1 MTDDAAPHPSP
12 AEPTVVPLTEA
23 AQLDSLWRDVLE
35 PSFPPDELTSSDD
48 LRAGLASGE
57 LTAYGVQQ
65 DGRVVAGIVATWS
78 RATQVLLVDYLALAP
93 GHRGG
98 GVGGRLLDRS
108 LAGWREELHPVLVLA
123 EVEHPGHHAP
133 HPSHGDPAARLRF
146 YARHGARAL
155 AVPYFQP
162 GIGGPGSPR
171 VPAMLL
177 VALGTDRGTDPGTEP
192 GTGTV
197 PGAAVRGFLLEHLRE
212 CEGTVPG
219 DPAVRRLLEAA
230 AGESVALV
238 DPTDADAL
246 AAVPV
251 AVLEGA
257 ERYAPPAPGA
267 SGPTASTASTG
278 SA

>member
-12 AEPTVVPLTEA
+12 AEPTVVPLTRA
-23 AQLDSLWRDVLE
+23 AQVDSLWRDVLA
-35 PSFPPDELTSSDD
+35 PSFPPDELTSPDD

-57 LTAYGVQQ
+57 LTAYGVER
-65 DGRVVAGIVATWS
+65 DGQVVAGIVASWS

-108 LAGWREELHPVLVLA
+108 LAGWREELHPVIVLA
-123 EVEHPGHHAP
+123 EVEHPGHHP
-133 HPSHGDPAARLRF
+133 VHPTHGDPAARLRF

-155 AVPYFQP
+155 ALPYFQP

-177 VALGTDRGTDPGTEP
+177 VALGTEP
-192 GTGTV
+192 GAGSV
-197 PGAAVRGFLLEHLRE
+197 PAAAVRGFLLEHLRE

-219 DPAVRRLLEAA
+219 DTAVRRLLDAA
-230 AGESVALV
+230 AGQSVTLV
-238 DPTDADAL
+238 DPAHAEAL

-267 SGPTASTASTG
+267 SGPADPAG
-278 SA
+278 SAGSA

>member
-12 AEPTVVPLTEA
+12 AEPAVVPLIEK
-23 AQLDSLWRDVLE
+23 AQLDSLWRDVLA
-35 PSFPPDELTSSDD
+35 PSFPPDELTSPDD
-48 LRAGLASGE
+48 LRSGFASGE
-57 LTAYGVQQ
+57 LTAYGVEQ
-65 DGRVVAGIVATWS
+65 DGQVVAGIVASWS

-123 EVEHPGHHAP
+123 EVEHPGHHAA
-133 HPSHGDPAARLRF
+133 HPSHGDPAARVRF

-155 AVPYFQP
+155 TVPYFQP

-177 VALGTDRGTDPGTEP
+177 EALGTEP
-192 GTGTV
+192 GADAV
-197 PGAAVRGFLLEHLRE
+197 PAAAVRGFLLEHLRE
-212 CEGTVPG
+212 CEGTVSD

-238 DPTDADAL
+238 DPADADAL
-246 AAVPV
+246 ATVPV
-251 AVLEGA
+251 AALAGA
-257 ERYAPPAPGA
+257 ERYAPSAPGSA
-267 SGPTASTASTG
+267 G

>member
-1 MTDDAAPHPSP
+1 MTDDATPHPSP

-23 AQLDSLWRDVLE
+23 AQVDSLWRDVLA
-35 PSFPPDELTSSDD
+35 PSFPPAELTSSDD

-65 DGRVVAGIVATWS
+65 QDGQVVAGIVASWS

-123 EVEHPGHHAP
+123 EVEHPGHHP
-133 HPSHGDPAARLRF
+133 VHPTHGDPAARLRF

-155 AVPYFQP
+155 ALPYFQP

-177 VALGTDRGTDPGTEP
+177 VALGTDPGA
-192 GTGTV
+192 GSV
-197 PGAAVRGFLLEHLRE
+197 PAAAVRGFLLEHLRE
-212 CEGTVPG
+212 CEGTVPA
-219 DPAVRRLLEAA
+219 DRAVRRLLEAA
-230 AGESVALV
+230 SGDAVPLV
-238 DPTDADAL
+238 DPADADAL
-246 AAVPV
+246 AAAPV
-251 AVLEGA
+251 AVLQGE
-257 ERYAPPAPGA
+257 ERYAPPAPGE
-267 SGPTASTASTG
+267 SDPPG
-278 SA
+278 SAGSA

>member
-12 AEPTVVPLTEA
+12 AEPTVVPLTEP
-23 AQLDSLWRDVLE
+23 AQLDSLWRHVLA

-48 LRAGLASGE
+48 LRAGLAAGG
-57 LTAYGVQQ
+57 LTAYGVEQ
-65 DGRVVAGIVATWS
+65 DGTVVAGIVASWS

-98 GVGGRLLDRS
+98 GLGGRLLDRS

-146 YARHGARAL
+146 YTRHGARVL

-177 VALGTDRGTDPGTEP
+177 MALGTGPGADS
-192 GTGTV
+192 V
-197 PGAAVRGFLLEHLRE
+197 PAAAVRGFLLEHLRE

-230 AGESVALV
+230 AGETVPLV
-238 DPTDADAL
+238 DAADAEAL

-257 ERYAPPAPGA
+257 ERYAPPAPA
-267 SGPTASTASTG
+267 PSDPTG
-278 SA
+278 SEASEGSDGSA

>member
-1 MTDDAAPHPSP
+1 MTEDATPHPSP
-12 AEPTVVPLTEA
+12 AEPTVVPLTGS
-23 AQLDSLWRDVLE
+23 AQLDSLWRDVLA
-35 PSFPPDELTSSDD
+35 PSFPPDELTSPDD

-65 DGRVVAGIVATWS
+65 QDGQVVAGIVASWS

-108 LAGWREELHPVLVLA
+108 LAGWREELHPVLALA
-123 EVEHPGHHAP
+123 EVEHPGQ
-133 HPSHGDPAARLRF
+133 HPVHPTHGDPAARLRF

-155 AVPYFQP
+155 ALPYFQP

-177 VALGTDRGTDPGTEP
+177 MALGTD
-192 GTGTV
+192 
-197 PGAAVRGFLLEHLRE
+197 PGADAVPAPAVRDFLLEHLRE
-212 CEGTVPG
+212 CEGTVADDG
-219 DPAVRRLLEAA
+219 AVGRLLEAA
-230 AGESVALV
+230 SGARVPLV
-238 DPTDADAL
+238 DTSDAEAL
-246 AAVPV
+246 ATVPV

-257 ERYAPPAPGA
+257 ERYAPSDPTGA
-267 SGPTASTASTG
+267 SGPAG